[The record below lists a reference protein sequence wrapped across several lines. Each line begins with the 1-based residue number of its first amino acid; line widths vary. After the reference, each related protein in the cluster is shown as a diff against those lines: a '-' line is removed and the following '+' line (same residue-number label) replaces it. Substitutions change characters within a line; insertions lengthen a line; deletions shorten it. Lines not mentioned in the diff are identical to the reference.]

1 MTTLQAPRSSE
12 RVAVEARER
21 RGSWPWLAMVLL
33 FAAGALLAHSPY
45 VSVSEIEVVGAVRS
59 DTRAHIDGAG
69 VGEGA
74 LLLWVDTGAIERV
87 VLTDPWVFDAR
98 VTKVWPD
105 RLVVEVLER
114 RPVAWIEGV
123 LGWMLVAEDGSVVD
137 WARRPR
143 QGLLRAS
150 IAFPD
155 QDPGTRPVDP
165 AWHEIVGMALV
176 LEDAIGGT
184 LVLEMRGAEMWTEA
198 LGHQVRLG
206 HPIDLADKARTLLA
220 MLGAELPSGAS
231 IDLTSPSRPALIVD
245 DSRYEVEGSD
255 EES

>member
-1 MTTLQAPRSSE
+1 MTTLQAPPSAA
-12 RVAVEARER
+12 RVAVEAPGRHGWWR
-21 RGSWPWLAMVLL
+21 WLALVLL
-33 FAAGALLAHSPY
+33 LAAGALFAHSPY

-59 DTRAHIDGAG
+59 DTRALIDGAG

-74 LLLWVDTGAIERV
+74 LLLWVDTGALERA
-87 VLTDPWVFDAR
+87 VLADPWVFDAR
-98 VTKVWPD
+98 ITKVWPD

-123 LGWMLVAEDGSVVD
+123 LGWMLVGEDGSVVD
-137 WARRPR
+137 RARRPR

-155 QDPGTRPVDP
+155 QDPGVRPVDP

-198 LGHQVRLG
+198 LSHQVRLG

-220 MLGAELPSGAS
+220 MLGAELPQGAA
-231 IDLTSPSRPALIVD
+231 IDLTSPSRPALILN
-245 DSRYEVEGSD
+245 DSRHEVEGSD